1 MTSDAV
7 FIAIKIFNEC
17 VIKLS
22 GYLDSD
28 QAVENVKTSGKFEKL
43 LKILDEFSSI
53 FGILAPALWGHSNM
67 FYIFWT
73 VYNSIAIVHYSSSCW
88 ILHDFH
94 RMVQRIKAD
103 MLLTWDVGFVELVQH
118 QQVELVGVG
127 VAHHAGHGHDGGH
140 RLTEGSLSRR
150 QGSAWTSYV
159 TALLGPI
166 ITWTSTQTLGHQWIV
181 I

>member
-1 MTSDAV
+1 MCDQIIWIFRFWPGCGKCKNEWKIWKIIENIGWI
-7 FIAIKIFNEC
+7 FINIWYPGSST
-17 VIKLS
+17 VRTQQHVL
-22 GYLDSD
+22 YLLDSV
-28 QAVENVKTSGKFEKL
+28 QLLLYILVHPFE
-43 LKILDEFSSI
+43 F
-53 FGILAPALWGHSNM
+53 FM
-67 FYIFWT
+67 TF
-73 VYNSIAIVHYSSSCW
+73 IVW
-88 ILHDFH
+88 FNTD
-94 RMVQRIKAD
+94 A
-103 MLLTWDVGFVELVQH
+103 LLTWDVGFVELVQH

>member
-53 FGILAPALWGHSNM
+53 FGILAPAL
-67 FYIFWT
+67 
-73 VYNSIAIVHYSSSCW
+73 
-88 ILHDFH
+88 
-94 RMVQRIKAD
+94 
-103 MLLTWDVGFVELVQH
+103 
-118 QQVELVGVG
+118 
-127 VAHHAGHGHDGGH
+127 
-140 RLTEGSLSRR
+140 
-150 QGSAWTSYV
+150 
-159 TALLGPI
+159 
-166 ITWTSTQTLGHQWIV
+166 
-181 I
+181 

>member
-1 MTSDAV
+1 MCDQIIWIFRFWPGCGKCKNEWKIWKIIENIGWI
-7 FIAIKIFNEC
+7 FINIWYP
-17 VIKLS
+17 
-22 GYLDSD
+22 G
-28 QAVENVKTSGKFEKL
+28 
-43 LKILDEFSSI
+43 SST
-53 FGILAPALWGHSNM
+53 ALWGHSNM

-103 MLLTWDVGFVELVQH
+103 MLLTWDVGFVELVQN

-166 ITWTSTQTLGHQWIV
+166 ITWTST
-181 I
+181 